1 MVDKVNVLSS
11 SDKKLEHDQEQAYL
25 NLILHQQL
33 ASISLEACWMEGY
46 YYGKQG
52 ADESLNPFK
61 ANTSEHQYYSEG
73 WWAGF
78 YNEEALFPDY
88 AFEGVYNEAVND
100 AGVKELGLKAKEA
113 VASKGVSVK
122 VLKNGG
128 VLAGLAVAA
137 SIIGVL
143 GVTML
148 DAA

>member
-33 ASISLEACWMEGY
+33 ASISEACWMEGY

-78 YNEEALFPDY
+78 NEEAYSQIMPL
-88 AFEGVYNEAVND
+88 EGFIMRQSMMQV
-100 AGVKELGLKAKEA
+100 
-113 VASKGVSVK
+113 SK
-122 VLKNGG
+122 N
-128 VLAGLAVAA
+128 
-137 SIIGVL
+137 
-143 GVTML
+143 
-148 DAA
+148 